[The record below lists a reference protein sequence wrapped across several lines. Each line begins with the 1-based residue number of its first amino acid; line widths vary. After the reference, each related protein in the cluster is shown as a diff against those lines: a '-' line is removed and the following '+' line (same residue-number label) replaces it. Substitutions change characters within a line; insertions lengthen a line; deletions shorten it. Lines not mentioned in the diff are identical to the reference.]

1 MLLTQNLKVQK
12 VKEKVFLKKRTATV
26 IINQNQRPE
35 NKSVPENKKTNYKIF
50 LVQSLKLQNVLMS
63 G

>member
-12 VKEKVFLKKRTATV
+12 VKEKVFLNKRTVTV
-26 IINQNQRPE
+26 IINQTQRPE

-50 LVQSLKLQNVLMS
+50 LVQSLNYKMF
-63 G
+63 

>member
-12 VKEKVFLKKRTATV
+12 VKEKVFLNKRTVTV

-50 LVQSLKLQNVLMS
+50 LVQSLNYKMF
-63 G
+63 